1 MKTLSYLAL
10 AAIFS
15 AVACLTST
23 AQFGSK
29 PKLGVSLEVD
39 GIVIDTVSEGS
50 IAAEAGL
57 HSGDYLTAWGS
68 RLIAGIDDV
77 LKAKDA
83 AVAGTQS
90 NFAVRR
96 DGKIVNLK
104 FRLPASFPDG
114 GLILGVTVGSGVY
127 VSKVHPG
134 SVAADAGMKNGDII
148 TEFGND
154 IVEDFDS
161 LKHALSKARSG
172 SSYVVKILRGG
183 AVKVLTAKFPGMV
196 MGGMLDTKKM
206 PRPGQRRRN
215 PFSMG
220 GMKGMNFPGM
230 GMFRDMMSIGPVKTD
245 IDKSIAELEKLQ
257 NPSLAPII
265 ARLRASSK
273 RLDSIV
279 RGMEGMRKMAGS
291 FMGGLPP
298 EIGAQAGSLRKL
310 MGDLG
315 VDELLDTD
323 EPEEE
328 PEPEIIEEMD
338 HELPEDFAGIQER
351 IQELLESGV
360 TDADE
365 LNAAIRKEFPGVKVM
380 INTGPP
386 EEMES
391 FEDFEDAPATPIK
404 PTTKPT
410 TKPVSKPKL
419 QSKPTTKPTSKPMKR
434 HNHKGGKGHG
444 H

>member
-1 MKTLSYLAL
+1 MKTLSYPAL
-10 AAIFS
+10 AAIFL
-15 AVACLTST
+15 AAACLSST
-23 AQFGSK
+23 AQIGSK

-50 IAAEAGL
+50 IAAKAGL

-83 AVAGTQS
+83 AVAGTES

-148 TEFGND
+148 TEFGDD

-161 LKHALSKARSG
+161 LKHALSNARSG

-206 PRPGQRRRN
+206 PRPGQRRKN

-273 RLDSIV
+273 RLGSIV

-298 EIGAQAGSLRKL
+298 ELGAQADSLRKL
-310 MGDLG
+310 MGEMGIDAI
-315 VDELLDTD
+315 
-323 EPEEE
+323 PETEE
-328 PEPEIIEEMD
+328 PAMEIIEEEMEQD
-338 HELPEDFAGIQER
+338 LPEDFAGIQELV
-351 IQELLESGV
+351 QELLESGI
-360 TDADE
+360 TDADA

-380 INTGPP
+380 IDTGSP

-391 FEDFEDAPATPIK
+391 FEDFEEVPATTAK

-410 TKPVSKPKL
+410 SKPAPKPKSK
-419 QSKPTTKPTSKPMKR
+419 SKPTTKPTSKPMKR
-434 HNHKGGKGHG
+434 HNHKGGKGHD